1 MQAYQT
7 SAKHLFYCG
16 KNEKIMKTD
25 LATLRREYAGQLLDP
40 EVMLP
45 NPVNQFEKW
54 FDEALKAEVPE
65 VNAMTLATVSE
76 GGRPSQRVVL
86 LKGVENGKFVFYT
99 NYQSAKGRELLN
111 NPFCSLNFFWAELER
126 QVRIEGI
133 ASRVSEEKSVEYFKL
148 RPRGAQI
155 GAWASPQSAVV
166 ESRQILEERYRL
178 MEKRFEGKEVPKP
191 HQWGGYE
198 VEPYLIEFWQGR
210 PNRLHDRILYL
221 KQDKSWTINRLAP

>member
-1 MQAYQT
+1 
-7 SAKHLFYCG
+7 
-16 KNEKIMKTD
+16 MKTD
-25 LATLRREYAGQLLDP
+25 LAALRREYSGQPLEPEIMLSDP
-40 EVMLP
+40 VG
-45 NPVNQFEKW
+45 QFEKW
-54 FDEALKAEVPE
+54 FEEALKAEVLE

-76 GGRPSQRVVL
+76 SGRPSQRVVL
-86 LKGVENGKFVFYT
+86 LKGIENGKFVFYT
-99 NYQSAKGRELLN
+99 NYQSAKGRELLK

-126 QVRIEGI
+126 QVRVEGL
-133 ASRVSEEKSVEYFKL
+133 AARVSEERAAEYFKI

-166 ESRQILEERYRL
+166 ESRELLEARYRD

-198 VEPYLIEFWQGR
+198 VEPYLFEFWQGR

-221 KQDKSWTINRLAP
+221 KRDKEWTINRLAP